1 MKHKI
6 FIAGHKGMLGSA
18 LLRVLKNTNSTI
30 IYADRNDLDLTN
42 QKLVKDFM
50 QSHQPDQVYIA
61 AARVGGINANNTL
74 PAQFIYENLMIESN
88 IIHEAWLSGCKK
100 LLFLGSS
107 CIYPKFCKQ
116 PMSEEELLS
125 GPLESTNE
133 PYAIAKIAGIKLCQ
147 SYNRQY
153 GAEYGIDY
161 RCVMP
166 TNLYGPGDNY
176 HSEHSHVIPGLIK
189 RFHEAKI
196 NGLSKVSIWGTGKP
210 LREFLY
216 VDDLA
221 DACIKIMNMKKS
233 LYQELIKE
241 NINHLNVGSGFEVS
255 ISELADIVKKCIGF
269 EGEIDCDTSMPD
281 GTPRK
286 MLNSSRIMST
296 GWRPQVNLEHGIR
309 LAYKEYLNRF
319 YSEDSTK

>member
-1 MKHKI
+1 MKQKI
-6 FIAGHKGMLGSA
+6 YIAGHKGMLGAAIVRS
-18 LLRVLKNTNSTI
+18 LENINSKI
-30 IYADRNDLDLTN
+30 IYADRKDLDLTN
-42 QKLVKDFM
+42 QKSVRDFM
-50 QSHQPDQVYIA
+50 QNENPDQVYIA
-61 AARVGGINANNTL
+61 AARVGGIHANNTL

-88 IIHEAWLSGCKK
+88 IIHESWLSGCKK

-107 CIYPKFCKQ
+107 CIYPKHCSQ

-153 GAEYGIDY
+153 GIDY

-176 HSEHSHVIPGLIK
+176 HAEHSHVIPGLIR

-196 NGLSKVSIWGTGKP
+196 NGHSSVSIWGTGKP

-221 DACIKIMNMKKS
+221 DACLKVMNMPESK
-233 LYQELIKE
+233 YQDLTKE

-255 ISELADIVKKCIGF
+255 ISELADIVKKCVGF
-269 EGEIDCDTSMPD
+269 EGQIHRDTSMPD

-286 MLNSSRIMST
+286 MLNSKRIMSS
-296 GWRPQVNLEHGIR
+296 GWKPKVNLVDGIR
-309 LAYKEYLNRF
+309 FAYEDYLNRS
-319 YSEDSTK
+319 YKEDSTK